1 VGPIDTVTWQ
11 ALTAV
16 LTLMGLVGTGV
27 IWRRRGHVAGL
38 RMLAVSLLPAA
49 AYLTGTIRLLWE
61 IGDAVVSWAARLA
74 FSPTVWLGIVLAG
87 TSVLLFVVAGAL
99 GHRGVGSAPR
109 PRDRQRDK
117 GLPSTASRPAAEPAR
132 GRTGSP
138 AESSVDDDM
147 AEIEEILKRR
157 GIT

>member
-27 IWRRRGHVAGL
+27 IWRRRGPVAGL
-38 RMLAVSLLPAA
+38 RMLAVSLLPSA
-49 AYLTGTIRLLWE
+49 AYLTGTLRLLWE
-61 IGDAVVSWAARLA
+61 IGDAVVSWATRLA
-74 FSPTVWLGIVLAG
+74 FSPMVWLGIVLAG
-87 TSVLLFVVAGAL
+87 VSALLFVVATAL
-99 GHRGVGSAPR
+99 GRRGVGGAPR
-109 PRDRQRDK
+109 RRDEA
-117 GLPSTASRPAAEPAR
+117 LPAKTSRPAAEPAR
-132 GRTGSP
+132 GGGRSTP
-138 AESSVDDDM
+138 ESSVEDDM

>member
-16 LTLMGLVGTGV
+16 LTLVGLVGTGL
-27 IWRRRGHVAGL
+27 IWRRRGPVAGL

-49 AYLTGTIRLLWE
+49 AYLTGTLRLLWE
-61 IGDAVVSWAARLA
+61 IGDAVVTWAARLA
-74 FSPTVWLGIVLAG
+74 FSPMVWLGIVLAG
-87 TSVLLFVVAGAL
+87 TSVLLFAVAGAMSR
-99 GHRGVGSAPR
+99 RGVGGAPGR
-109 PRDRQRDK
+109 REK
-117 GLPSTASRPAAEPAR
+117 ELPGTTSRPAARPAR
-132 GRTGSP
+132 GKADSP

>member
-11 ALTAV
+11 ALTVV

-27 IWRRRGHVAGL
+27 LWRRRGPVAGL

-49 AYLTGTIRLLWE
+49 AYLTGTLRLLWE
-61 IGDAVVSWAARLA
+61 IGDAVVSWATRLA
-74 FSPTVWLGIVLAG
+74 FSPMVWLGIVLAG
-87 TSVLLFVVAGAL
+87 ISALLFVVAAAL
-99 GHRGVGSAPR
+99 GRRGLGGAP
-109 PRDRQRDK
+109 RQRDEE
-117 GLPSTASRPAAEPAR
+117 LPATASRPPAEPGR
-132 GRTGSP
+132 GSKRP
-138 AESSVDDDM
+138 AADSSVDDDM